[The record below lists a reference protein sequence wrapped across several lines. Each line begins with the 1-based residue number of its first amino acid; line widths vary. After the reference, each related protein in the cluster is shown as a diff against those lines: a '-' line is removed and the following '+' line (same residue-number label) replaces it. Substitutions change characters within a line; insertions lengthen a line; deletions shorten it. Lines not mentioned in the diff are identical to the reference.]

1 MVLGQTQYNQRIED
15 IRLLK
20 VEITN
25 LQTERECLSR
35 ALKSTA
41 NMREEIIRLQRSLN
55 QERVRVRSLMED
67 AKIPTGVHR
76 WRILKGQDPGK
87 FELLAKVQMLQR

>member
-1 MVLGQTQYNQRIED
+1 MAGQTQYNQRIED

-20 VEITN
+20 TEITN
-25 LQTERECLSR
+25 LRTERDCLSR

-41 NMREEIIRLQRSLN
+41 DMRSEIIRLQRLLT
-55 QERVRVRSLMED
+55 QERVRVRCLTED
-67 AKIPTGVHR
+67 AKTPTGVHR
-76 WRILKGQDPGK
+76 WRILKGEDPGK